1 MHKSSSHDNLSR
13 ISAAAQRA
21 ARAENWATVRDCTS
35 EILKHDKRHPEA
47 WFLTGLME
55 KAAGRNP
62 QAVAAFSQ
70 SLQLDSRRS
79 DAAIELANL
88 CQLFLRNR
96 EAIAL
101 LQRYM
106 PILAENA
113 HYLDLAGSIYT
124 RLGLHDK
131 AWPLYRK
138 ANELQPD
145 IDHFQENLAAC
156 ATALGK
162 TVQASELYH
171 ALLSRHPGQQR
182 SHYHLA
188 CLERAQDS
196 THIEWMKQV
205 LDSSRLPAEQ
215 NVYLYSAIAKE
226 LEDLGQWQESF
237 DYYSLAADAAGS
249 SSGVTGEIALIDR
262 IIEVCNPAWLEKWAR
277 KATSKYR
284 SKSPV
289 FIVGFPGSDTR
300 QTERIVASHSKVES
314 ADETTY
320 LPMIIKRAGGAGLNQ
335 DMSPEIIDAA
345 AKKEVEFISNG
356 YLDAMDYRLH
366 GYPMFTDCLPANF
379 LYLGFI
385 AKSFPDAQFIHVQ
398 RNPMDAC
405 FAMYKQPALSF
416 AHSIDSLADY
426 YLAHDRLLHHWRKV
440 LGNRLIELNF
450 DVLLDDPET
459 QIRDLLRRLEL
470 DFEPACLEQL
480 PETAAFSSWKNW
492 ESQLQP
498 LKERLKHD
506 GL

>member
-21 ARAENWATVRDCTS
+21 ARAENWETVRDCTS

-70 SLQLDSRRS
+70 SLQLDSKRS

-88 CQLFLRNR
+88 CQQFLRNR

-101 LQRYM
+101 LQRYAPM
-106 PILAENA
+106 LAEKA
-113 HYLDLAGSIYT
+113 HYLDQAGSIYT

-156 ATALGK
+156 ATALGR

-171 ALLSRHPGQQR
+171 AVLSRHPGQQK

-188 CLERAQDS
+188 CLEPAQDS
-196 THIEWMKQV
+196 AHIDWMKQI
-205 LDSSRLPAEQ
+205 LDSTSLPAEQ

-249 SSGVTGEIALIDR
+249 SSGVAGEIALIDR
-262 IIEVCNPAWLEKWAR
+262 IIEVCNSAWLEKWAR

-289 FIVGFPGSDTR
+289 FIVGFPASDTR

-314 ADETTY
+314 ADETAY
-320 LPMIIKRAGGAGLNQ
+320 LPMIIKRAGGAGLKQ
-335 DMSPEIIDAA
+335 DISPEIIDAA

-356 YLDAMDYRLH
+356 YLDAMEYRLH

-385 AKSFPDAQFIHVQ
+385 AKAFPDAQFIHVQ

-405 FAMYKQPALSF
+405 LAMYKQPALSF

-426 YLAHDRLLHHWRKV
+426 YLAHERLLYHWRKV
-440 LGNRLIELNF
+440 LENRLIELDF
-450 DVLLDDPET
+450 DSLLIEPET
-459 QIRDLLRRLEL
+459 QIRELLGRLDL
-470 DFEPACLEQL
+470 DFEPACLEQQ
-480 PETAAFSSWKNW
+480 PEAAAFGSWKNW
-492 ESQLQP
+492 ENQLQP
-498 LKERLKHD
+498 LKERLEND